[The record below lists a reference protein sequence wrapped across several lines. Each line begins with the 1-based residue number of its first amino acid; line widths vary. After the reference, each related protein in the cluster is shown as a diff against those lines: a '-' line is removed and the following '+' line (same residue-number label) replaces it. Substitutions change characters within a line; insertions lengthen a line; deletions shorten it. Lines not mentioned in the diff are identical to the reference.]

1 MGRYKFEET
10 LRLEGQ
16 LLKVLSHSRATYD
29 LNSSIHI
36 LLILICASSL
46 VTPPSFLK
54 KTSSSTLLIVT
65 RMLARSIITSILF
78 ASSGFGQM
86 SMSSGAVD
94 PSMTMASTVD
104 PSMTM
109 ASTMDPSMTMASTVD
124 PSMTMDSVTG
134 SMMSSATS
142 SIAPALRHRRIPHL
156 VTPILRNISLSLAGF
171 PWLLLGYQAWACSKI
186 IV

>member
-109 ASTMDPSMTMASTVD
+109 
-124 PSMTMDSVTG
+124 DSVTG
-134 SMMSSATS
+134 SMMSSATTTAFTTYTKTYWHCVEAYNMR
-142 SIAPALRHRRIPHL
+142 IRRWALTDSRKHGIEQLHKN
-156 VTPILRNISLSLAGF
+156 TQI
-171 PWLLLGYQAWACSKI
+171 CH
-186 IV
+186 